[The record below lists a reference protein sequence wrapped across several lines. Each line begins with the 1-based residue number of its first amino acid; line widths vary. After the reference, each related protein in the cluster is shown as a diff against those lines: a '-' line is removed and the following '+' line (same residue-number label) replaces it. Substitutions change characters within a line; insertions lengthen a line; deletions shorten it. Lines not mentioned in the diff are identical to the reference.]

1 MEKIK
6 MIWIISII
14 VAIIVLSSLIGPSK
28 PTAYNKLQSGQPLDE
43 NDWAELRLWDSH
55 FWNDFH

>member
-1 MEKIK
+1 